1 MSSSNEDC
9 GFQMQATT
17 DDDEA
22 AKYHRKAPEFYDQNK
37 VSNAISSSRSA
48 MDCCNTAHKLST
60 TTQKRRSSQIPSY
73 WK

>member
-1 MSSSNEDC
+1 MSRINEDL
-9 GFQMQATT
+9 GLHKQDTA

-37 VSNAISSSRSA
+37 VSDAKGNSKSA
-48 MDCCNTAHKLST
+48 LDGCNPSHKHST
-60 TTQKRRSSQIPSY
+60 TTLKRSSSQIPSY

>member
-1 MSSSNEDC
+1 MSSISENHGLHEQD
-9 GFQMQATT
+9 T

-37 VSNAISSSRSA
+37 VSDAKGSSKSA
-48 MDCCNTAHKLST
+48 MDSRNTSHQHST
-60 TTQKRRSSQIPSY
+60 TTQKRSTSQIPSY